1 MIEKMQAGL
10 TGDFRAMGNGKYLY
24 YPEASPVILQLE
36 LMESDTL
43 LVYCSFALDGSGL
56 FLSSFI
62 TLLLTEDVYA
72 VNPSPASGGPQL
84 GCVTGSVSQTYFRFL
99 PTEYASGKR
108 VGAHKLAAG
117 CIAFVDELKPIS
129 VELAHAASPS
139 EERLPSCN
147 LADFRIAHLIE
158 KLDGA

>member
-1 MIEKMQAGL
+1 VIEEMQAGL
-10 TGDFRAMGNGKYLY
+10 TGDLRAMGNGKYLY

-36 LMESDTL
+36 LIQSNKL

-62 TLLLTEDVYA
+62 TLLLTEDVGA
-72 VNPSPASGGPQL
+72 ISPSIVSGCSQL

-99 PTEYASGKR
+99 PTKYASGKK
-108 VGAHKLAAG
+108 VKADKLARS
-117 CIAFVDELKPIS
+117 CMAFAEELKPIS
-129 VELAHAASPS
+129 AQLAHVASQS

-147 LADFRIAHLIE
+147 LADFRIAHLME
-158 KLDGA
+158 NLDEA

>member
-72 VNPSPASGGPQL
+72 VNPSPASGGGARL
-84 GCVTGSVSQTYFRFL
+84 CNRF
-99 PTEYASGKR
+99 
-108 VGAHKLAAG
+108 
-117 CIAFVDELKPIS
+117 CIA
-129 VELAHAASPS
+129 
-139 EERLPSCN
+139 N
-147 LADFRIAHLIE
+147 LFPVFTY
-158 KLDGA
+158 

>member
-1 MIEKMQAGL
+1 VIEKMQAGL

-43 LVYCSFALDGSGL
+43 LVYCSFGSGL

-72 VNPSPASGGPQL
+72 VNPSPASGG
-84 GCVTGSVSQTYFRFL
+84 GS
-99 PTEYASGKR
+99 
-108 VGAHKLAAG
+108 
-117 CIAFVDELKPIS
+117 
-129 VELAHAASPS
+129 
-139 EERLPSCN
+139 
-147 LADFRIAHLIE
+147 
-158 KLDGA
+158 